1 MVKCQ
6 HTIKSYL
13 AMTCKS
19 TLLCNLPGTFSL
31 DNYTCNCMS
40 LGKTYSLQC
49 CFFFL
54 ISIKLLQSW
63 DSPRDQLNVFFL
75 SFVDTLTFYLVRFPT
90 TGQICIH
97 TTMNAFHLFSL
108 PLLMFTILSAVH
120 ILHYLFAI
128 YTAGVHVRGN
138 ASNDASNP
146 RPPSPPDPC
155 TCIFSLNWSHH
166 MHHCHVL

>member
-49 CFFFL
+49 CFFFFL

-63 DSPRDQLNVFFL
+63 DSPRDQLHVNVFFL
-75 SFVDTLTFYLVRFPT
+75 SFVDTLTLYLVRFPT
-90 TGQICIH
+90 TSQICIH
-97 TTMNAFHLFSL
+97 TTMNAFHLLSL

-128 YTAGVHVRGN
+128 YTADVHVRRN
-138 ASNDASNP
+138 ASNNASNP
-146 RPPSPPDPC
+146 RPPSPRSAYA
-155 TCIFSLNWSHH
+155 FFL
-166 MHHCHVL
+166 

>member
-6 HTIKSYL
+6 HMIKSI
-13 AMTCKS
+13 
-19 TLLCNLPGTFSL
+19 LLGNLPGTFSL

-40 LGKTYSLQC
+40 IGKTYSLQC
-49 CFFFL
+49 FFFFFQ

-63 DSPRDQLNVFFL
+63 DSPREKLNVFFL
-75 SFVDTLTFYLVRFPT
+75 SFVVTLTLYLVRFPT

-108 PLLMFTILSAVH
+108 QLYTNVHHFECCAYFTIF
-120 ILHYLFAI
+120 ICNI
-128 YTAGVHVRGN
+128 YGWRSCTWKCIKWCIE
-138 ASNDASNP
+138 
-146 RPPSPPDPC
+146 PPTPLPPIRV
-155 TCIFSLNWSHH
+155 CIFSLNWSHH

>member
-75 SFVDTLTFYLVRFPT
+75 SFVDTLTLYLVRFPT

-146 RPPSPPDPC
+146 RPSLPPIRV
-155 TCIFSLNWSHH
+155 CIFSLNWSHH
-166 MHHCHVL
+166 MLHCHVL

>member
-75 SFVDTLTFYLVRFPT
+75 SFVDTLTLYLVRFPT

-128 YTAGVHVRGN
+128 YTAGVHVREN

-146 RPPSPPDPC
+146 RPPPPDPC
-155 TCIFSLNWSHH
+155 MHFSLNWSHH
-166 MHHCHVL
+166 CHVL

>member
-49 CFFFL
+49 CFLFFL

-63 DSPRDQLNVFFL
+63 GSPRDQLNFFSSFFCWYPYSL
-75 SFVDTLTFYLVRFPT
+75 SSAIPYNRPN
-90 TGQICIH
+90 CIH

-128 YTAGVHVRGN
+128 YTAGVHVRRN
-138 ASNDASNP
+138 ASNNASNR
-146 RPPSPPDPC
+146 RPPSPRSVYA
-155 TCIFSLNWSHH
+155 FFL
-166 MHHCHVL
+166 

>member
-1 MVKCQ
+1 M
-6 HTIKSYL
+6 
-13 AMTCKS
+13 
-19 TLLCNLPGTFSL
+19 F
-31 DNYTCNCMS
+31 
-40 LGKTYSLQC
+40 
-49 CFFFL
+49 
-54 ISIKLLQSW
+54 
-63 DSPRDQLNVFFL
+63 FFL
-75 SFVDTLTFYLVRFPT
+75 SFVDTLTLYLVRFPT